1 MEGKKIKELL
11 QEANLLKD
19 NLQYR
24 ESARKYKQLV
34 DYVKNNNLKFDE
46 KDEAVCIAGI
56 SECYRNADC
65 DKFIGS
71 QNAKNIING
80 FLRRNP
86 NVNIK
91 KYDVIRKEIIW
102 SYIEYYFSEKYEN
115 TSNKIKVAT
124 KVISIIKK
132 NEIKEYKTIT
142 FYVAEK
148 LLKDF
153 IVEEYPQEIY
163 NLLKFYPYGEEY
175 FKDIDFPKNTESK
188 YPSMGLSNNYSTS
201 KNELKNEEKIIKK
214 IIVYKFRALYYLNEF
229 DKIIRARNNVFNCGD
244 IKKLSVTVERIVA
257 KSYVALERYDDAI
270 DVLESAQAEFGYNLP
285 YLHRDLADVKVKK
298 LEINSKVNFYE
309 KEIIFD
315 SIILNYYK
323 FLYSK
328 RRTLDRESISKTLLD
343 VAKIL
348 FESKHLLE
356 TRKHLTLYMLIQN
369 KNNKE
374 ICKDALDLDKKIID
388 KANNIN
394 DKIKKIYQF
403 NPNAD
408 YEKIQEELIS
418 MWEYK
423 INKEDG
429 SELGKVYKISDDR
442 KYGYLN
448 KDESSEKYYF
458 KIREKEHYYK
468 LKEGDY
474 VKFDIVRGY
483 EQDKNEYRKEA
494 LLVEICDKDEILY
507 QKAIEEDLERRYLE
521 AEKKNYDSWSS
532 GYSSGSHMILDELG
546 LDEEHLGNLENL
558 FES

>member
-1 MEGKKIKELL
+1 M
-11 QEANLLKD
+11 
-19 NLQYR
+19 
-24 ESARKYKQLV
+24 
-34 DYVKNNNLKFDE
+34 
-46 KDEAVCIAGI
+46 
-56 SECYRNADC
+56 
-65 DKFIGS
+65 
-71 QNAKNIING
+71 
-80 FLRRNP
+80 
-86 NVNIK
+86 
-91 KYDVIRKEIIW
+91 
-102 SYIEYYFSEKYEN
+102 
-115 TSNKIKVAT
+115 
-124 KVISIIKK
+124 
-132 NEIKEYKTIT
+132 
-142 FYVAEK
+142 
-148 LLKDF
+148 
-153 IVEEYPQEIY
+153 
-163 NLLKFYPYGEEY
+163 
-175 FKDIDFPKNTESK
+175 
-188 YPSMGLSNNYSTS
+188 
-201 KNELKNEEKIIKK
+201 
-214 IIVYKFRALYYLNEF
+214 
-229 DKIIRARNNVFNCGD
+229 
-244 IKKLSVTVERIVA
+244 A

-309 KEIIFD
+309 KEIIVD

-348 FESKHLLE
+348 FGLKHLLE

-423 INKEDG
+423 IDKEDG

-546 LDEEHLGNLENL
+546 LDDEHLGN
-558 FES
+558 